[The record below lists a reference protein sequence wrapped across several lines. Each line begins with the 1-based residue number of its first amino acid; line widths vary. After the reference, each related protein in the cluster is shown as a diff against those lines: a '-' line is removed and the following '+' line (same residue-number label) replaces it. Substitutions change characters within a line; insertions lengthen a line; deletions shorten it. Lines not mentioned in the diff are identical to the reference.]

1 LCDRGG
7 KGRGGEGREGKL
19 PFILNIK
26 ALQRFYMDLCQ
37 YCIAIIAGNRPSQ
50 GVNTCPVRAL
60 TPVQALI
67 SVNAWIEKINALTGL
82 QYLI

>member
-1 LCDRGG
+1 
-7 KGRGGEGREGKL
+7 
-19 PFILNIK
+19 
-26 ALQRFYMDLCQ
+26 MDLCQ

-60 TPVQALI
+60 TPVQALT

-82 QYLI
+82 QYLIRNIKKWLMPNNISVRKYNY

>member
-1 LCDRGG
+1 MTEE
-7 KGRGGEGREGKL
+7 GRGGEGREGKVKL

-26 ALQRFYMDLCQ
+26 ALQCFYMDLCQ